1 MKGPCCQLLEYMRIG
16 ILGDNKSVLAFGALG
31 VETFGVSGQNELL
44 EAIQKIKAM
53 DFVILLITE
62 DIAQNYEQTIRDLF
76 QETLPAC
83 LVIPGVN
90 KDSSKA
96 KEGLKKILERALGSE
111 NFIN

>member
-31 VETFGVSGQNELL
+31 VVTFGVSGERELL
-44 EAIQKIKAM
+44 EAIQSIKAKELA
-53 DFVILLITE
+53 ILLITE
-62 DIAQNYEQTIRDLF
+62 DIAQKYEQIIRDLS

-90 KDSSKA
+90 KGSGKA

-111 NFIN
+111 NFVN

>member
-1 MKGPCCQLLEYMRIG
+1 MLEYMRIG

-31 VETFGVSGQNELL
+31 VETFGVSNKDELL
-44 EAIQKIKAM
+44 SQIQAIKGKDLA
-53 DFVILLITE
+53 ILLIDE
-62 DIAQNYEQTIRDLF
+62 DIAQNFDKEISGLF

-83 LVIPGVN
+83 LVIPGIN
-90 KDSSKA
+90 KGSGKA

>member
-1 MKGPCCQLLEYMRIG
+1 MKIG

-31 VETFGVSGQNELL
+31 VETFGVSNKEELL
-44 EAIQKIKAM
+44 SQIKTIKEKDLA
-53 DFVILLITE
+53 ILLINE
-62 DIAQNYEQTIRDLF
+62 DTAQNFDNEIKGLF

-83 LVIPGVN
+83 LVVPGIN
-90 KDSSKA
+90 RGSGKA

>member
-1 MKGPCCQLLEYMRIG
+1 MQIG

-31 VETFGVSGQNELL
+31 VETFGVSNKEELL
-44 EAIQKIKAM
+44 LAINDIKAKELA
-53 DFVILLITE
+53 ILLISE
-62 DIAQNYEQTIRDLF
+62 EIAQNFNKEIQGLF

-90 KDSSKA
+90 KGSGKA